1 MSAVHYRMLSC
12 NGKLFAV
19 RSKANSCFLH
29 VTIGMSLIGL
39 CIVKLLAFSI
49 YWLSF
54 SVRFTSACTVNDVS
68 PVDIMSADDD
78 SSRGNPALDEASRSA
93 AVKAL
98 VNESIANLTD
108 ILTEATETRLG
119 AFAATFS
126 ANSSTET
133 NAVKKAPLDLLI
145 CKRKGKQA
153 EAQAKQTATQ
163 RLLIVPNLVVLQS
176 REREK

>member
-1 MSAVHYRMLSC
+1 MSGDA
-12 NGKLFAV
+12 
-19 RSKANSCFLH
+19 
-29 VTIGMSLIGL
+29 
-39 CIVKLLAFSI
+39 
-49 YWLSF
+49 
-54 SVRFTSACTVNDVS
+54 
-68 PVDIMSADDD
+68 D

-119 AFAATFS
+119 AFAAKFS

-153 EAQAKQTATQ
+153 EAHAKQTATQ
-163 RLLIVPNLVVLQS
+163 RLLIVPNLVVVQS